1 MHQCKEMNK
10 VIFVNHQDFDNE
22 AKMVEYDKKFDE
34 CGFPVRDGGGSKVTI
49 NYCPWCG
56 KKLPESKLDD
66 YMAILETLDIYGIGD
81 EKIPDELKRDD
92 WWEKRLCNKEGK

>member
-1 MHQCKEMNK
+1 MKLRWLDTIKSLMNTA
-10 VIFVNHQDFDNE
+10 FLLG
-22 AKMVEYDKKFDE
+22 MVVGQK
-34 CGFPVRDGGGSKVTI
+34 SQLTI
-49 NYCPWCG
+49 PWCG